1 MVSGMETLRR
11 LLAAGLFLMAG
22 SALAADPPVLAGPR
36 PPGGWLAE
44 VRFGMAAHD
53 PWSPEAGSANL
64 AALLLFRRPFLPAS
78 APAALVPLPHLGFSA
93 SLGGKTSHIHA
104 GLTWQVDLT
113 DRLFVEGSLGVAL
126 HDGHIGRAVPAGH
139 NALGCRALFR
149 EAATIGYRLDAGW
162 TVNASL
168 EHLSNAGRCDAN
180 RGLTNV
186 GVMLGYR
193 F

>member
-22 SALAADPPVLAGPR
+22 SAVAADPPVLAGPR
-36 PPGGWLAE
+36 PAGGWLAE
-44 VRFGMAAHD
+44 ARLGVAAHD
-53 PWSPEAGSANL
+53 PWSPEAGSATL
-64 AALLLFRRPFLPAS
+64 TGLLLFRRPFLPAS

-93 SLGGKTSHIHA
+93 NPVGKTSHAHA
-104 GLTWQVDLT
+104 GLTWQVELT
-113 DRLFVEGSLGVAL
+113 ARLFVEGSLGAAF
-126 HDGHIGRAVPAGH
+126 HDGRTGRAVPAGR

-149 EAATIGYRLDAGW
+149 EAAAIGYRLEGGW
-162 TVNASL
+162 TVTAGL
-168 EHLSNAGRCDAN
+168 EHLSNAGRCNAN